1 MNGPKIML
9 AHRWR
14 LINKRLENKPS
25 SLFLFLFE
33 SEEGILFYKG
43 ETWKYYRDMHIT
55 LRTAILHL

>member
-1 MNGPKIML
+1 MF

-25 SLFLFLFE
+25 SLFLILFE

-43 ETWKYYRDMHIT
+43 EAWKYFIICGIPGCVSRRSYNI
-55 LRTAILHL
+55 